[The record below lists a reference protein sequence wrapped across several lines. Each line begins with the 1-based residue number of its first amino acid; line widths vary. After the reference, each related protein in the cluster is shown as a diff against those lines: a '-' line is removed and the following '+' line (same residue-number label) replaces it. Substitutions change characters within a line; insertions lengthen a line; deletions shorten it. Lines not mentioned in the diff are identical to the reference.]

1 MTRTEVNEYL
11 KTIKAYYPD
20 FFYDDNTFSVWSEEL
35 EKYSKEDLEER
46 LREHLRGE
54 NRDKT
59 PLVQNLVRGLLT
71 PSEKLEQKEHDFTIE
86 CNLCHKW
93 MKESEYEKHYDECLE
108 INRLWLIGRKQNPN
122 LKREDVESLSK
133 EHKEALGRKYPI
145 RQINAE
151 ELLSVKRI

>member
-1 MTRTEVNEYL
+1 MTRSEVNEYL
-11 KTIKAYYPD
+11 KTIKAYYND
-20 FFYDDNTFSVWSEEL
+20 FFYDENTVKVWGEEL
-35 EKYSKEDLEER
+35 EKYSKEDVEER
-46 LREHLRGE
+46 LREHLRSE

-71 PSEKLEQKEHDFTIE
+71 PTEKLEKKDHDFTIE
-86 CNLCHKW
+86 CNLCHRW

-108 INRLWLIGRKQNPN
+108 INRLWLIGRRQNPN
-122 LKREDVESLSK
+122 LTRDDVESLSK